1 VLADRLSKVSALA
14 FFSRTLLVPTY
25 PLRPIKTNNART
37 LCIAAAAGT
46 ELGRCFLP
54 QVLSLSPPAERVLQ
68 SAPSSSPSRIV
79 AGSSFRSLPKIP
91 HCCPHMELGPCLSPD
106 VAIRSPKLAKDYR
119 LGWPLPNQLPKP
131 PAAHLQAINLSL
143 SPFSRKFIPDFIP
156 DLEAGS
162 TVLLTRSPL
171 PFGRST
177 RMCQARFQRSFGA
190 RITPKR
196 FSEQNL
202 DSIFFLILVL
212 VERDCSPLEEF

>member
-1 VLADRLSKVSALA
+1 
-14 FFSRTLLVPTY
+14 
-25 PLRPIKTNNART
+25 
-37 LCIAAAAGT
+37 
-46 ELGRCFLP
+46 
-54 QVLSLSPPAERVLQ
+54 
-68 SAPSSSPSRIV
+68 
-79 AGSSFRSLPKIP
+79 
-91 HCCPHMELGPCLSPD
+91 
-106 VAIRSPKLAKDYR
+106 VAIRSLKLAKDYR

-131 PAAHLQAINLSL
+131 PAAQLQAINLFL
-143 SPFSRKFIPDFIP
+143 STFSRKFIPDFIP
-156 DLEAGS
+156 DWEAGS

-212 VERDCSPLEEF
+212 VEHDCSPLEEFLLIELGGKMLDSNLHLLRRRIIRNKLKTDNKRKR